1 MLNSAQSPQ
10 TYIETARVRARA
22 WLCTKALVFW
32 TSSKVSLGTIHISHW
47 QMHIHPPLIW
57 SLQLHVPDDSALSL
71 TTPHRDTLQTA
82 TTIEL
87 KHLVIIPEPRWL

>member
-1 MLNSAQSPQ
+1 
-10 TYIETARVRARA
+10 
-22 WLCTKALVFW
+22 
-32 TSSKVSLGTIHISHW
+32 
-47 QMHIHPPLIW
+47 MHIHPPLIW

-87 KHLVIIPEPRWL
+87 KHLVIIPEPR